1 MLESS
6 FKYTFWQ
13 PRMKKEF
20 ENHPFKSRIIKVL
33 DWWYHFTS
41 LSGVTQTRDTDC
53 KLSKASWFVFAI
65 LGFGLTCYLVTNC
78 VEGYYAYLTET
89 TIEISSPLEVEFPA
103 VTICNENRVHCGNLY
118 NLIVNCTKVNIGNGI
133 IVSIL
138 KLGYVLDYWIYFCIA
153 WVRNKSKFF
162 FTFLSK
168 ESINS
173 EN

>member
-1 MLESS
+1 
-6 FKYTFWQ
+6 
-13 PRMKKEF
+13 MKKEF
-20 ENHPFKSRIIKVL
+20 ENRPFKSRIIKVL

-65 LGFGLTCYLVTNC
+65 LGFGLTCYLVTKC

-118 NLIVNCTKVNIGNGI
+118 NLIVNCTKVNISNGI

-138 KLGYVLDYWIYFCIA
+138 GCKTRICSRILNLICIDRKIKSASGKNCIA
-153 WVRNKSKFF
+153 SF
-162 FTFLSK
+162 SP
-168 ESINS
+168 
-173 EN
+173 

>member
-1 MLESS
+1 MLASR
-6 FKYTFWQ
+6 FKCTFWQ

-20 ENHPFKSRIIKVL
+20 ENRPFKSRIAKVL
-33 DWWYHFTS
+33 DWWFHFTS

-103 VTICNENRVHCGNLY
+103 ITICNENRVHCGNLY
-118 NLIVNCTKVNIGNGI
+118 NLIVNCTKVAISNCI
-133 IVSIL
+133 IVSI
-138 KLGYVLDYWIYFCIA
+138 
-153 WVRNKSKFF
+153 
-162 FTFLSK
+162 
-168 ESINS
+168 
-173 EN
+173 